1 MCEGQCRGCLE
12 TTRVAVFDRATE
24 TELLTD
30 AVTDERVCQTD
41 DVAQFAGC
49 VVVTVD
55 ETETCL

>member
-1 MCEGQCRGCLE
+1 
-12 TTRVAVFDRATE
+12 VFDRATE

-49 VVVTVD
+49 VVVTVN